1 MGVSNVYNQAKS
13 NAIAAIK
20 SNLTA
25 KGTKKAV
32 IPEHL
37 KMTGSVFD
45 APGVRDNKPAATL
58 ANLNTTASLA
68 DLNKKPVEGAQ
79 GKGSNSKNP
88 DSFADIDNVADGKAA
103 ANSVSAQGDKVKAY
117 TAKTEQQAGVVARLG
132 SHSAKLD
139 GQIAEANKKFTLENR
154 QLELKI
160 KADNKAL
167 QNLIEENINNQKEVD
182 DAQNELNTLL
192 ARNSFSMGGSSASG
206 SSDDAGKINE
216 LQTFIGSK
224 VGVMQANGKVVYSLQ
239 RSQNRTLSRM
249 QRTNSQ
255 YIKTHQRN
263 IKALQNSQAE
273 DSKIIKVATEVEKY
287 SALAQAGGQMLS
299 LAGRGLVALGAAMQG
314 TVFGSAVGA
323 ALIATGQVMGKI
335 GTVVELVGQ
344 YGQTAAN
351 LTKTAAYAAEGNIM
365 GAMQSAASA
374 VQMGTAAVK
383 GTTGLKAQ
391 FKAIDQT
398 ATEATNKLAAK
409 TIANETI
416 QGDVGGMTKKEA
428 RKAMAAN
435 LEAQFNSADSIG
447 GVTSTHNQNGR
458 LNQLRKAAQDGT
470 TITTTK
476 TVNGKETT
484 TSTTFNAGELATKT
498 LEQTKT
504 DFTKEYNTSIT
515 KAGGETKLSD
525 KDKEKI
531 RKKAAKQT
539 RTSYKNTS
547 SSTKSSTNWADNMN
561 KFTQT
566 MTSFAQM
573 YMMFNGGGSMM
584 GMMGSS
590 MPSMNNMMRFGN
602 SMMGMGNMRY
612 VNNGMGYAGNTSH
625 STRKRQNPYATR
637 HLTRSAR
644 A

>member
-1 MGVSNVYNQAKS
+1 MGVSNVYNQAKA

-20 SNLTA
+20 SNMSA
-25 KGTKKAV
+25 KGARKSGM
-32 IPEHL
+32 PEYL
-37 KMTGSVFD
+37 KPTGSIFN
-45 APGVRDNKPAATL
+45 APGAKDSQYTPTIVG
-58 ANLNTTASLA
+58 LNTRASLTE
-68 DLNKKPVEGAQ
+68 LNQPPITRAQ
-79 GKGSNSKNP
+79 GSGSNSNP
-88 DSFADIDNVADGKAA
+88 DNFGDIDNAADGKAA

-132 SHSAKLD
+132 SASARLD
-139 GQIAEANKKFTLENR
+139 GKIVEANKKFTAENVKLQAQIKSDNIKLER
-154 QLELKI
+154 VTK
-160 KADNKAL
+160 
-167 QNLIEENINNQKEVD
+167 ENIELQKEVD
-182 DAQNELNTLL
+182 DAQNELDTLL
-192 ARNSFSMGGSSASG
+192 ARNLFSMGGSSASG
-206 SSDDAGKINE
+206 SSDDQAKITE

-239 RSQNRTLSRM
+239 RSQNRTLNRM

-263 IKALQNSQAE
+263 TKALQNSQAE

-287 SALAQAGGQMLS
+287 SALAQAGGQMLN
-299 LAGRGLVALGAAMQG
+299 LAGRGLVALGTAIG
-314 TVFGSAVGA
+314 STVWGAAVGA
-323 ALIATGQVMGKI
+323 ALVATGQVMAKI

-398 ATEATNKLAAK
+398 ATEATNKIAANQ
-409 TIANETI
+409 IARETVT
-416 QGDVGGMTKKEA
+416 GDVGGMTKKEA
-428 RKAMAAN
+428 RRAMAAN
-435 LEAQFNSADSIG
+435 LEEQFNNNDIS

-458 LNQLRKAAQDGT
+458 LNQLRKAANKEFKT
-470 TITTTK
+470 TMTLGGQQTEVTTNMAMEALSNAQT
-476 TVNGKETT
+476 N
-484 TSTTFNAGELATKT
+484 FNKAV
-498 LEQTKT
+498 
-504 DFTKEYNTSIT
+504 T
-515 KAGGETKLSD
+515 KAGGQIENGVVTGLD
-525 KDKEKI
+525 
-531 RKKAAKQT
+531 KKARKQVGKQAK
-539 RTSYKNTS
+539 TSFGNIKK

-561 KFTQT
+561 KFTQ
-566 MTSFAQM
+566 SFGSMAQM
-573 YMMFNGGGSMM
+573 FGMFSGGSMM

>member
-139 GQIAEANKKFTLENR
+139 GQIAEANKKFTAENVKLQAQIKSNNIKLDNITKENE
-154 QLELKI
+154 QL
-160 KADNKAL
+160 
-167 QNLIEENINNQKEVD
+167 QKEVD

-239 RSQNRTLSRM
+239 RSQNRTLNRM

-263 IKALQNSQAE
+263 TKALQNSQAE

-287 SALAQAGGQMLS
+287 SALAQAGGQMLN
-299 LAGRGLVALGAAMQG
+299 LAGRGLVALGAAIPYG
-314 TVFGSAVGA
+314 FGA
-323 ALIATGQVMGKI
+323 ALVATGQVMAKI

-398 ATEATNKLAAK
+398 ATEATNKIAANQ
-409 TIANETI
+409 IARETVT
-416 QGDVGGMTKKEA
+416 GDVGGMTKKEA
-428 RKAMAAN
+428 RRAMAAN

-458 LNQLRKAAQDGT
+458 LNQLRKAAKDGT

-498 LEQTKT
+498 LEQTKR

-515 KAGGETKLSD
+515 KAGGETNLSA

-561 KFTQT
+561 KFTQ
-566 MTSFAQM
+566 SFGSMAQM
-573 YMMFNGGGSMM
+573 FGMFSGGSMM
-584 GMMGSS
+584 GGYNNMGY
-590 MPSMNNMMRFGN
+590 MNNGI
-602 SMMGMGNMRY
+602 NMTDAQR
-612 VNNGMGYAGNTSH
+612 
-625 STRKRQNPYATR
+625 RQQWQQRNAR